1 MHKTPSPFPRIWLK
15 RIALALAVALLCI
28 LSLFVGYYIG
38 YGQMEGELTRER
50 EQTRQL
56 IDEIKMITSIDEA
69 TGLEAGKREEE
80 IRRLKKELQT
90 VLEEERPLRALEP
103 QHEYAPK
110 EPKASPPPAYTRP
123 KVPSGSGAKLVIIID
138 DVSYERDVRAIRST
152 GLPLVMSF
160 LPPSSRHPGSA
171 DLARGENGYM
181 VHLPLEAEHF
191 DDEEPSTLRQ
201 GDSEAQIAQRIA
213 QLKQLY
219 PNVRYMNNHTG
230 SKYTADSEAM
240 EKLIGVLK
248 KEGIIFVDSRTTPKS
263 KVPQAASKHGMRYIG
278 RDVFLD
284 HQSGVANVKR
294 QIREA
299 VEKAKRHGTAVAIG
313 HPRPDTIR
321 ALRESKEVLGEV
333 RLVGIDQI

>member
-160 LPPSSRHPGSA
+160 LPPSSRHPGS
-171 DLARGENGYM
+171 DR
-181 VHLPLEAEHF
+181 
-191 DDEEPSTLRQ
+191 
-201 GDSEAQIAQRIA
+201 
-213 QLKQLY
+213 
-219 PNVRYMNNHTG
+219 
-230 SKYTADSEAM
+230 
-240 EKLIGVLK
+240 
-248 KEGIIFVDSRTTPKS
+248 KS
-263 KVPQAASKHGMRYIG
+263 V
-278 RDVFLD
+278 V
-284 HQSGVANVKR
+284 
-294 QIREA
+294 
-299 VEKAKRHGTAVAIG
+299 
-313 HPRPDTIR
+313 
-321 ALRESKEVLGEV
+321 
-333 RLVGIDQI
+333 